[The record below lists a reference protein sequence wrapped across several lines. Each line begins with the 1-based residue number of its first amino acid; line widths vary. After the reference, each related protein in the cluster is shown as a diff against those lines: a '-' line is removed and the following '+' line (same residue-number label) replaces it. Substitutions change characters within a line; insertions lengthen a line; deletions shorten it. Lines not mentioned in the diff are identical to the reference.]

1 MRQPEQVVRD
11 FVQQWLKKAN
21 SDLQAAKLLCAGELE
36 DYFTGGFHAQQAAEK
51 YIKAFLVRHQVEF
64 PKTHD
69 IGRLRQLVARRDA
82 ALAERL
88 EKADVLTPYGVDMRY
103 PEEFEVVSQKRAACA
118 VALAERVKEEIL
130 TSLKGIT

>member
-1 MRQPEQVVRD
+1 MRQPEQVVGD

-21 SDLQAAKLLCAGELE
+21 SDLQAAKLLCTGELE

-69 IGRLRQLVARRDA
+69 IGRLRQLVASRDA

-103 PEEFEVVSQKRAACA
+103 PEEFEVVSQKRAECA
-118 VALAERVKEEIL
+118 VAVAEQVKEEIL

>member
-21 SDLQAAKLLCAGELE
+21 SDLQAAKLLCAGGLE
-36 DYFTGGFHAQQAAEK
+36 DYFTSGFHAQQAAEK

>member
-1 MRQPEQVVRD
+1 MQTRWIWELLQNARD
-11 FVQQWLKKAN
+11 TSPDNGKRLF
-21 SDLQAAKLLCAGELE
+21 
-36 DYFTGGFHAQQAAEK
+36 AAEK

-69 IGRLRQLVARRDA
+69 IGRLRQLVAHRDA

-103 PEEFEVVSQKRAACA
+103 PEEFEVVSQKRAECA
-118 VALAERVKEEIL
+118 VALAE
-130 TSLKGIT
+130 

>member
-1 MRQPEQVVRD
+1 MRQPDQVVED

-64 PKTHD
+64 TKTHD
-69 IGRLRQLVARRDA
+69 IGRLRQLVACRDA

-88 EKADVLTPYGVDMRY
+88 KKADVLTPYGVDMRY
-103 PEEFEVVSQKRAACA
+103 PEEFEVVSQKRAKCA
-118 VALAERVKEEIL
+118 VALAEQVKEEIL

>member
-1 MRQPEQVVRD
+1 MRQPEQVVED

-64 PKTHD
+64 TKTHD
-69 IGRLRQLVARRDA
+69 IGRLRQLVACRDA

-88 EKADVLTPYGVDMRY
+88 KKADVLTPYGVDMRY
-103 PEEFEVVSQKRAACA
+103 PEEFEVVSQKRAKCA
-118 VALAERVKEEIL
+118 VALAEQVKEEIL